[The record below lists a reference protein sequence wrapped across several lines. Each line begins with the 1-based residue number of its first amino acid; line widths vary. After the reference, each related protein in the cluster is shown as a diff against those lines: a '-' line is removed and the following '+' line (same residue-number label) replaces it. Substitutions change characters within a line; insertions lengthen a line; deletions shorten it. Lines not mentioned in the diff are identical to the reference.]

1 MINAITEHF
10 GNEAQWA
17 TLHQATV
24 TLSDMGDRT
33 ISTQV
38 RIDGD
43 HVPNFSNW
51 WLEFKGEKFIL
62 PIRDPQALKDYSS
75 RNSIIDL
82 TFYSW
87 ATYQMKRF
95 FFMSL
100 SQISANVAIPNKY
113 NASIV
118 MPVENFVEL
127 FNKVLRQYFGNKI
140 RMDLYNMGQG
150 YYSNEPIAVEINNT
164 YIWDVLIKF
173 YELFNLRWRIVY
185 EQATDTYAIKV
196 NYPAEVLAD
205 HDFEYGYEG
214 GLLRFE
220 RQVQDDDIRNIL
232 LGRGGERNLPYRYF
246 KLEDEAAG
254 SVWAGD
260 PDAIPELS
268 NIYFERLRDIN
279 FRWYVRGWMHN
290 PNRDTSGDEAWD
302 PGHVFP
308 TYEIS
313 DTDPHYWAYQKGL
326 TDLNFDPVEYEKD
339 DESIAKFGE
348 RWGALDDNDDIYPT
362 IQGVEVTGLGRIDEI
377 CGVSDIITDDID
389 AAAKSAAT
397 EVTIGGAVSKT
408 VTVPQHGTASCDWT
422 GDTFT
427 VPAGSTG
434 ILTCQPTFSAKPRI
448 WHQGD
453 PPQETYKAYIRIEAW
468 SIEARDENGNSIIST
483 NGTLA
488 PIPAGTYR
496 LYVTSLLANDGAVA
510 LETTFTLSSPVL
522 TTTLVDADA
531 WKPTFDIWVKNIW
544 QTEQGTG
551 ETDAQYATRVWEKIL
566 GDRAGNEAKVV
577 FSDGFMSLSE
587 DYNFVIASYPVVDRS
602 KTLPSGVRSEW
613 KITLYKSDAEYDA
626 TGKFIPNADASA
638 KPVAGDH
645 FFFTGID
652 MPHQYVIWAEER
664 INQNKVENLD
674 EIKDINPSWV
684 IGLDKV
690 RVHTQEAADQAGLLA
705 DRLAAGTMI
714 TIKDR
719 RFTNNQQLSLY
730 IQTLTYTW
738 QEPTQDSPYLVP
750 DIEVVL
756 SDKVVAVGS
765 PVEKLNN
772 DVSVI
777 RSTYAKVTDIEDVV
791 RRVATPLFLKKT
803 GESDLSESPTS
814 FGSAVRSKS
823 FRQGAV
829 GGEGWGHYLDGEGY
843 SVLELDKLVVRQEL
857 QVNSLVANQISSVGG
872 REILSA
878 ASMQC
883 IQVVET
889 DDSYICYFDQRRGTV
904 ANLFR
909 VGDFAMG
916 QQFDPDNSEQ
926 RYYRARVTA
935 VDSDSITLSKAVK
948 AGAGVPVVG
957 DTIVQYGSD
966 TDSSR
971 QYVIVRDVIGG
982 GYERMISGLT
992 TVNAAGTEY
1001 YFAGRQNGSTPR
1013 WFVGDSNG
1021 EYAEWQNGILN
1032 IKGRVSVRKSD
1043 GSYQAMDSYIAGIN
1057 SSLVNLQD
1065 QIDGAVQTWAGNV
1078 APTLNNYPASAWTD
1092 TPTRNNHLGDLYY
1105 DTETG
1110 HGYRFMYTED
1120 DGFFWFQLTDEDVTL
1135 ALAEAARANAGVAG
1149 LQYLKTALADGTTI
1163 VEGGLVLTNLIQL
1176 GKTENGVFNVYS
1188 GINGL
1193 VDTTARGNGIA
1204 AWYGGPMADKE
1215 ATPTPASYAKSL
1227 FRFDGSGY
1235 LASGNIGWD
1244 ASGAGHIPGIS
1255 WQGNSVIISGD
1266 VKLASLSGDSVTELL
1281 TLVRNLNDWF
1291 GEDANGNIYV
1301 KKDANNNPRNFYSF
1315 GGVTAFGVNGSG
1327 GGGGGGIDIDR
1338 VWQSLTNNP
1347 ADPDYQNTK
1356 IALEHIPIG
1365 NGFTQRTV
1373 SGVTYFDADIRSV
1386 VKGTAV
1392 AGGAVSTANGVV
1404 TIQFPSEQSIIDH
1417 ARNLLDADD
1426 LFFKRSED
1434 EGRTVTISDTPGV
1447 TGTVLWGAE
1456 DANQV
1461 TLSVNGMDKALL
1473 KPNSIA
1479 GIKSSISTLSG
1490 NISAL
1495 NTRVNGLVTGV
1506 SSVAGKTGAVALVIA
1521 DIAGLTSALA
1531 NKLEVAVTSLGGST
1545 GAITLGSGLTI
1556 SGNQLS
1562 VTGQTQGTVTRVDV
1576 GSSQYSPD
1584 ANGVVGLPAYPT
1596 TLPASDVYSWAK
1608 QATKPSYNFSE
1619 IGNTPDSLAG
1629 YGIGDAYIEDGTI
1642 HLGGASI
1649 SPLTSHQAIYAFTIK
1664 DYSEATQ
1671 LTYTPNSA
1679 AGSITLTKS
1688 IVGLSNVTNDA
1699 QVKRTE
1705 MGAALGVATL
1715 GSDGK
1720 IPSSQLPS
1728 YVDDV
1733 LEYAS
1738 TSAFPAS
1745 GESGKIYVALDTN
1758 KTYRWSGTTYTE
1770 ISPSIVIGTTTGT
1783 AFDGG
1788 SGYAHV
1794 NNTNNPHSVTK
1805 AQVGLGSVDN
1815 LAASGYFTLLE
1826 NDNNQISVTIG
1837 GTNKKLTV
1845 AYASNAGTLEG
1856 HAASYFATATDLSS
1870 LSGRVSTL
1878 EGKNQINWDEIF
1890 GIDSS
1895 TGAVYVKKQTVS
1907 GVETARDFYSYG
1919 GVSAF
1924 GTGGSGGGSNI
1935 DLPRMWQALM
1945 NTQSPVADSPTNL
1958 IAVAHIPDLEIGKI
1972 TGLQTVLNGKQ
1983 AVISDLADIR
1993 AGAALGATAVQTETD
2008 PTVPAWAKN
2017 QTLQVADVPT
2027 LTTAKISDIE
2037 TWIAGKGY
2045 LTGFDVEDDSG
2056 HTLGVSGTLI
2066 VNGGSNVTVD
2076 IDNGRL
2082 LISATDTTY
2091 SDATTSAS
2099 GLMSATDK
2107 GRLDAIYAKV
2117 PAAAYNA
2124 GNEIADKVFVNSSIA
2139 TATATYQ
2146 GNYNVVTDLSLAY
2159 NASHSE
2165 IEIALDSLLVNVD
2178 DNDYC
2183 FVEIPVSGDSGAP
2196 IGRTERYKFNGTN
2209 WSYEYA
2215 LNNSGFTANQWAA
2228 INSGI
2233 TSALVTAFGNK
2244 YDKPSGGIPKSDLA
2258 SAVQTSLNLADSA
2271 LQSTYELTIK
2281 NSAGTTVATFQ
2292 PDTAD
2297 EELQLT
2303 KAMVGLGNVENTALS
2318 TWGGSQNIT
2327 TLGTIATGVW
2337 HGTAIG
2343 NEYLALDMSWVS
2355 SERSVTH
2362 DEHDYVGYTAN

>member
-1 MINAITEHF
+1 MIPAITEHF

-62 PIRDPQALKDYSS
+62 PIRDPQALKDNSS

-150 YYSNEPIAVEINNT
+150 YYSNEPVAVEINNT

-448 WHQGD
+448 WHPGD

-510 LETTFTLSSPVL
+510 LETTFALSSPVL

-674 EIKDINPSWV
+674 EVKDINPSWV

-803 GESDLSESPTS
+803 GESDSSESPTS

-829 GGEGWGHYLDGEGY
+829 GGEGWGHYLDGEGH

-916 QQFDPDNSEQ
+916 QQFDPDNTEQ

-948 AGAGVPVVG
+948 DGAGVPVVG

-1149 LQYLKTALADGTTI
+1149 LQYLKTALADGATI

-1193 VDTTARGNGIA
+1193 VDTTALGNGIA

-1281 TLVRNLNDWF
+1281 TLVRNLNNWF
-1291 GEDANGNIYV
+1291 GEDENTGDIYV
-1301 KKDANNNPRNFYSF
+1301 KKRVVNGAEVARNFYSF
-1315 GGVTAFGVNGSG
+1315 GSVAAYGVNGSG
-1327 GGGGGGIDIDR
+1327 GGGGGVDLAR
-1338 VWQSLTNNP
+1338 VWESLTT
-1347 ADPDYQNTK
+1347 NTDAYGSSV
-1356 IALEHIPIG
+1356 IHHAHIPSITLLPDANRLAWKAAG
-1365 NGFTQRTV
+1365 DPGTPITVDDQTYIEAGVLQVQWGAYGDTTAILSVGGTEKNLLLAAALTPVNSAITTLQGYFT
-1373 SGVTYFDADIRSV
+1373 
-1386 VKGTAV
+1386 
-1392 AGGAVSTANGVV
+1392 NGVANNA
-1404 TIQFPSEQSIIDH
+1404 
-1417 ARNLLDADD
+1417 ARLGGELPAYYATASG
-1426 LFFKRSED
+1426 LSSLAT
-1434 EGRTVTISDTPGV
+1434 TV
-1447 TGTVLWGAE
+1447 A
-1456 DANQV
+1456 
-1461 TLSVNGMDKALL
+1461 
-1473 KPNSIA
+1473 
-1479 GIKSSISTLSG
+1479 
-1490 NISAL
+1490 
-1495 NTRVNGLVTGV
+1495 GLVTGV
-1506 SSVAGKTGAVALVIA
+1506 SSVVGQTGAVSTSQIA
-1521 DIAGLTSALA
+1521 SALTSAGY
-1531 NKLEVAVTSLGGST
+1531 KLTDTIYTLPIASGLVLGGIKI
-1545 GAITLGSGLTI
+1545 GNGLTI
-1556 SGNQLS
+1556 DSEGTVS
-1562 VTGQTQGTVTRVDV
+1562 VTGQTQGTVTRIDV
-1576 GSSQYSPD
+1576 GSAQYSPNS
-1584 ANGVVGLPAYPT
+1584 NGVVGLPAYPT
-1596 TLPASDVYSWAK
+1596 SLPASDVYSWAK
-1608 QATKPSYNFSE
+1608 ASTKPSYNLDEVSDGTTRKLSDYFLASSFTKANIQSTLGISNWALEDLKPSYSFNE
-1619 IGNTPDSLAG
+1619 IGGSASASQVPSIENLTNFSTKVYDASASRVANTVLA
-1629 YGIGDAYIEDGTI
+1629 A
-1642 HLGGASI
+1642 
-1649 SPLTSHQAIYAFTIK
+1649 
-1664 DYSEATQ
+1664 
-1671 LTYTPNSA
+1671 PN
-1679 AGSITLTKS
+1679 GS
-1688 IVGLSNVTNDA
+1688 N
-1699 QVKRTE
+1699 
-1705 MGAALGVATL
+1705 GAASFRTLVA
-1715 GSDGK
+1715 DD
-1720 IPSSQLPS
+1720 IPSLT
-1728 YVDDV
+1728 
-1733 LEYAS
+1733 
-1738 TSAFPAS
+1738 TS
-1745 GESGKIYVALDTN
+1745 KI
-1758 KTYRWSGTTYTE
+1758 
-1770 ISPSIVIGTTTGT
+1770 
-1783 AFDGG
+1783 
-1788 SGYAHV
+1788 
-1794 NNTNNPHSVTK
+1794 
-1805 AQVGLGSVDN
+1805 
-1815 LAASGYFTLLE
+1815 
-1826 NDNNQISVTIG
+1826 
-1837 GTNKKLTV
+1837 
-1845 AYASNAGTLEG
+1845 
-1856 HAASYFATATDLSS
+1856 
-1870 LSGRVSTL
+1870 
-1878 EGKNQINWDEIF
+1878 
-1890 GIDSS
+1890 
-1895 TGAVYVKKQTVS
+1895 
-1907 GVETARDFYSYG
+1907 
-1919 GVSAF
+1919 
-1924 GTGGSGGGSNI
+1924 SNI
-1935 DLPRMWQALM
+1935 DSW
-1945 NTQSPVADSPTNL
+1945 V
-1958 IAVAHIPDLEIGKI
+1958 
-1972 TGLQTVLNGKQ
+1972 
-1983 AVISDLADIR
+1983 
-1993 AGAALGATAVQTETD
+1993 
-2008 PTVPAWAKN
+2008 
-2017 QTLQVADVPT
+2017 
-2027 LTTAKISDIE
+2027 
-2037 TWIAGKGY
+2037 AGKGY
-2045 LTGFDVEDDSG
+2045 LTGFDVEGDDG
-2056 HTLGVSGTLI
+2056 NTLQISSTLI
-2066 VNGGSNVTVD
+2066 VNGGSNVTVA

-2124 GNEIADKVFVNSSIA
+2124 GNEIADKAFVNSSIA

-2159 NASHSE
+2159 NASHAQ
-2165 IEIALDSLLVNVD
+2165 IESALDSLLVNVD

-2244 YDKPSGGIPKSDLA
+2244 YDKPSGGIPSTDLE
-2258 SAVQTSLNLADSA
+2258 SA
-2271 LQSTYELTIK
+2271 LQTAISNGATAYGWGNHANAGYMLASNFTQANIKSTLGISNWALAANAPASFASVEDEDGTSITATTSVDNLRIAGGSNASVKVENGVLVVSATDTTYSSLVEDEGGTAVSLVTTGEKYLWNRKANASEMSVVAGTGDNADKVTITLKSGTSATVLTTHQSLANYVTLNGTQTISGGK
-2281 NSAGTTVATFQ
+2281 TFTADTAFSMSVSIDEDLVVGGDIEAESFKVTGGTSSQFLKADGSIDSNAYLTQHQSLTNHAKVADTSTAGQALLSTSAGY
-2292 PDTAD
+2292 
-2297 EELQLT
+2297 
-2303 KAMVGLGNVENTALS
+2303 S
-2318 TWGGSQNIT
+2318 WI
-2327 TLGTIATGVW
+2327 TLGSMAFYFAANARAAVDPDDYIIDIAD
-2337 HGTAIG
+2337 
-2343 NEYLALDMSWVS
+2343 LQ
-2355 SERSVTH
+2355 VTQ
-2362 DEHDYVGYTAN
+2362 ANA